1 LILFYKPFRVGDVVK
16 IAGIKGTVIEIGIS
30 MLVLKTEDDL
40 TVIIPN
46 SKVWGAPITNYSGNK
61 TATL

>member
-1 LILFYKPFRVGDVVK
+1 MILFYKPFRVGDVVK